1 MLHRNVSLFDSLRH
15 GDFFRFW
22 GDETYER
29 LLAIKKTWDP
39 EMVFSC
45 RHCVGDGDTPGI
57 VTKTTRPS
65 WRFQN
70 NK

>member
-1 MLHRNVSLFDSLRH
+1 MLGILPFLIHLGMVI
-15 GDFFRFW
+15 FFRFW

-45 RHCVGDGDTPGI
+45 RHCVGDGETPGI